1 LGSLRLAQQK
11 ERGGAAVPGGED
23 ALVVGKG
30 MGEDATN
37 GAAARP
43 VVPAREGRAR
53 KESLG
58 EKGGRNRDEPEA
70 ALGSE
75 GGSAVDE
82 PSSSEPAT
90 SVWTLEFEIDLRSDK
105 GKHAGQV
112 LAWALSSKMAWI
124 IWFRECAPC

>member
-1 LGSLRLAQQK
+1 VLLGVR
-11 ERGGAAVPGGED
+11 ERIEALQRRYPRHLSAGGED

-58 EKGGRNRDEPEA
+58 EKWGRNRDEPEA

-90 SVWTLEFEIDLRSDK
+90 SVWTLEFGVDLSLHSAVPT
-105 GKHAGQV
+105 GN
-112 LAWALSSKMAWI
+112 SSI
-124 IWFRECAPC
+124 

>member
-58 EKGGRNRDEPEA
+58 EKEGDRDEPEA

-90 SVWTLEFEIDLRSDK
+90 SVWTLEFEVDLSLHSAVPT
-105 GKHAGQV
+105 GN
-112 LAWALSSKMAWI
+112 SSI
-124 IWFRECAPC
+124 